1 MTVGADFRHLAEVVC
16 VKLLCPFSKRVR
28 QWVCMPHPQYFS
40 VCPSITRAAQHW
52 LLNVPKS
59 DLSPHTASFYPPVS
73 VYCGITAGPSTHRLF
88 KQYFFFFFWFL
99 DRLYQV
105 LGSNPH
111 SPERELYQLMNSAD
125 TALFGN
131 PSLFTVSEVSLF
143 AAQFL

>member
-1 MTVGADFRHLAEVVC
+1 MSLSLIYHHIQRRFTLLSLFTVASQLA
-16 VKLLCPFSKRVR
+16 LLLTDYLS
-28 QWVCMPHPQYFS
+28 
-40 VCPSITRAAQHW
+40 SI
-52 LLNVPKS
+52 
-59 DLSPHTASFYPPVS
+59 
-73 VYCGITAGPSTHRLF
+73 
-88 KQYFFFFFWFL
+88 FFFFWFL